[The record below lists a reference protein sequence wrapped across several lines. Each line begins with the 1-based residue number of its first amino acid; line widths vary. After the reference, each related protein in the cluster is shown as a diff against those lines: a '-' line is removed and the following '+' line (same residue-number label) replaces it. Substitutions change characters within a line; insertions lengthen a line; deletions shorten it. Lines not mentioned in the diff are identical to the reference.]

1 MHLPIDNSQTL
12 NYRRISIYVM
22 PLLGGNMRK
31 NVVRVLV
38 AGAFVVTGVAGFA
51 GAASAAA
58 PVASI
63 QVAAELITADQAKVI
78 ALEASGGGTIT
89 KFELKS
95 QHAEY
100 RVEIQNGRLEH
111 RIRLDAVTGEI
122 TRHDIK
128 D

>member
-1 MHLPIDNSQTL
+1 M
-12 NYRRISIYVM
+12 
-22 PLLGGNMRK
+22 K
-31 NVVRVLV
+31 NVGRVLV
-38 AGAFVVTGVAGFA
+38 VGVFALAGVAGAA
-51 GAASAAA
+51 GAASAAVTHA
-58 PVASI
+58 P
-63 QVAAELITADQAKVI
+63 AAVTSSAYADEFITADEAKAI

-95 QHAEY
+95 EHAEY
-100 RVEIQNGRLEH
+100 RVEIRNGRFEH

>member
-1 MHLPIDNSQTL
+1 MSL
-12 NYRRISIYVM
+12 V
-22 PLLGGNMRK
+22 GGFMRK
-31 NVVRVLV
+31 NVARVLV
-38 AGAFVVTGVAGFA
+38 VGAFVVAGVAGAA
-51 GAASAAA
+51 GAASAAVTHA
-58 PVASI
+58 PALASS
-63 QVAAELITADQAKVI
+63 VSVTAEEFITADQAKAI

-95 QHAEY
+95 EHQEY
-100 RVEIQNGRLEH
+100 RVEIRNGRLEH